1 MVLRVFVVESLDQI
15 EVIINLQDVQDVQ
28 VRYCVPVVFEVLQ
41 KGEIG
46 GILEALGLQKV
57 IERRI

>member
-1 MVLRVFVVESLDQI
+1 MVLRGFEVESLDQI
-15 EVIINLQDVQDVQ
+15 EVVINLQDVQDIQ
-28 VRYCVPVVFEVLQ
+28 VGYCVPVVFEVLQ
-41 KGEIG
+41 EGEIV